1 MLYERGI
8 PLRPDWEVVIKAVVD
23 FAETLPLVDA
33 KRIALSGWSLGG
45 HLAPRGAS
53 GEPRIAA
60 LIADPGTWSIGDG
73 FRDVVVHKF
82 GVSPEAA
89 ADLGALDQAVIDK
102 MDAFIR
108 GFADPIGVTPNQGRC
123 QAIGR

>member
-33 KRIALSGWSLGG
+33 KRIALSGWSPGG